1 MEDCKDS
8 VLKYYFYLTQILQI
22 VLRVQIK
29 AVST

>member
-1 MEDCKDS
+1 MEDCKGL